1 MRSQVRRNSWV
12 NRLLKRLRNDS
23 GNAAL
28 EFAFAFGLLGTPLIL
43 GTSEVAFLIYDSIEL
58 TNCAHAGAM
67 YGMMSSTFAS
77 DTSGIQSAAQ
87 QEAAD
92 FGSKV
97 TVTPTTYYACSTA
110 IGGTQY
116 ATQTAAAAV
125 CPANAAN
132 HYLEFVQVVS
142 SMKVTPPVH
151 MPGSPGTWTVSGS
164 STMEVQE

>member
-1 MRSQVRRNSWV
+1 MAYQIRSTSWMRRWM
-12 NRLLKRLRNDS
+12 KRLRKDS

-43 GTSEVAFLIYDSIEL
+43 GTSEAAFLVYDSIEL
-58 TNCAHAGAM
+58 SNCAHAGAM

-77 DTSGIQSAAQ
+77 DTSGIQTAAQ

-97 TVTPTTYYACSTA
+97 TVTPTTYYACSSA
-110 IGGTQY
+110 INGTQY
-116 ATQTAAAAV
+116 STQSAAAAV
-125 CPANAAN
+125 CPANTSN
-132 HYLEFVQVVS
+132 HYLEFVNVVS
-142 SMKVTPPVH
+142 SISVKPPVQ
-151 MPGSPGTWTVSGS
+151 MPGLPRTLTISGS

>member
-1 MRSQVRRNSWV
+1 MPTQVRRTSWIT
-12 NRLLKRLRNDS
+12 RLMKRLRNDG

-43 GTSEVAFLIYDSIEL
+43 GTSEVAFLVYDSIEL
-58 TNCAHAGAM
+58 SNCAHAGAM

-77 DTSGIQSAAQ
+77 DTSGIQTAAQ

-110 IGGTQY
+110 INGTQY
-116 ATQTAAAAV
+116 STQSAAAAV
-125 CPANAAN
+125 CPANATN
-132 HYLEFVQVVS
+132 HYLEFVNVVS
-142 SMKVTPPVH
+142 SMNITPPVQ
-151 MPGSPGTWTVSGS
+151 MPGLPKTWTISGS

>member
-1 MRSQVRRNSWV
+1 MR
-12 NRLLKRLRNDS
+12 RLMRRLRKDS

-43 GTSEVAFLIYDSIEL
+43 GTSEAAFLVYDSIEL
-58 TNCAHAGAM
+58 SNCAHAGAM

-77 DTSGIQSAAQ
+77 DTSGIQTAAQ

-97 TVTPTTYYACSTA
+97 TVTPTTYYACSSA
-110 IGGTQY
+110 INGTQY
-116 ATQTAAAAV
+116 STQSAAAAV
-125 CPANAAN
+125 CPANTSN
-132 HYLEFVQVVS
+132 HYLEFVNVVS
-142 SMKVTPPVH
+142 SISVAAPVH
-151 MPGSPGTWTVSGS
+151 MPGLPKTFTISGS